1 MTNAAF
7 RCFFPGRV
15 RLFGKTNGH
24 SWESRAT
31 NAAGK
36 NALSQRRNKAE
47 RNCRHTQGTQQIKS
61 RSCRTVFLCGS
72 FCFSVL
78 ICTPN
83 TGCPVLEVH
92 IIFAYFSVCT
102 QNSISGAFNLF
113 SDHAFQFLRDRCTIC
128 NTVIPEIRN
137 TFALFHG
144 QIAVDQKQAFW
155 CHVQLFAQRSIFSI
169 INTSAGRFGFHPEE
183 FSVDGKRNI
192 QFMRAPCGCRF

>member
-1 MTNAAF
+1 MAGAVF

-15 RLFGKTNGH
+15 RLFGKTGSH
-24 SWESRAT
+24 SRESRAT

-83 TGCPVLEVH
+83 TGCPVLGVH

-102 QNSISGAFNLF
+102 QSSISGAFNLF
-113 SDHAFQFLRDRCTIC
+113 SNHAFQFLCDRCTVC

-155 CHVQLFAQRSIFSI
+155 CHVQLFTQRSIFSI
-169 INTSAGRFGFHPEE
+169 INASTG
-183 FSVDGKRNI
+183 
-192 QFMRAPCGCRF
+192 